1 MRALAY
7 LIPPLFFLVAF
18 AAMEGSRDLQV
29 ASMQAEASLLQ
40 IEMNRL
46 SSDLSGMVQDV
57 SLGIAEYDDL
67 REDIEASN
75 SQVRELQRRLEL
87 VWAKMDET
95 SVEAAKDARAGRILE
110 GLGFS
115 SAILALIV
123 VGSRNPEI
131 RPHCILAT
139 SILLGFLAV

>member
-7 LIPPLFFLVAF
+7 LIPPLFFLTF
-18 AAMEGSRDLQV
+18 AAMDGSRDLQL
-29 ASMQAEASLLQ
+29 ASIQAEASLLQ

-67 REDIEASN
+67 REDIETSDAR
-75 SQVRELQRRLEL
+75 VRELQRRLDL

-95 SVEAAKDARAGRILE
+95 RVQAAKDARAGRILE
-110 GLGFS
+110 AAGFS
-115 SAILALIV
+115 SAALALIV
-123 VGSRNPEI
+123 VGGRNPEI